1 MVLRKILVPLDGTH
15 VSEAALPTA
24 VDLARRY
31 AASLVLLRVVAT
43 PPGPEIGPADPQLA
57 SLRQAEGYLK
67 QIERQAADQGISAE
81 ASVWCGTPARAIVSA
96 AEQHRADMIV
106 MTTHVLT
113 DLQRDM
119 FGSVA
124 ERVLRGARIPVLV
137 LRPEGMDV
145 ESLPGEAAP
154 CRGSAA

>member
-1 MVLRKILVPLDGTH
+1 MVLHKILVPLDGTH
-15 VSEAALPTA
+15 VSETALPTA
-24 VDLARRY
+24 VDLAKRY

-43 PPGPEIGPADPQLA
+43 PPGPELGSADLQLA

-67 QIERQAADQGISAE
+67 QIGGQAAAQGVAAE
-81 ASVWCGTPARAIVSA
+81 ASVWCGSPARAIVGA

-124 ERVLRGARIPVLV
+124 ERVLRGARMPVLV
-137 LRPEGMDV
+137 LHPEGVGV
-145 ESLPGEAAP
+145 EALPGEAAP
-154 CRGSAA
+154 CRVSAA